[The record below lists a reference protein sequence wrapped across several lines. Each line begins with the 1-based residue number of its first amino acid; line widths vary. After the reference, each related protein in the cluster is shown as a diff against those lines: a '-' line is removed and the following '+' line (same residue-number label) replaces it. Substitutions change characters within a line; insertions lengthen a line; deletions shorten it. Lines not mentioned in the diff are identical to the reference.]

1 MLRPE
6 GVAEP
11 EEGPQTRT
19 TVESPEQYVHLFVHL
34 SICLSG
40 ICGFDQELIFMP
52 VTRSTHTPSISRTS
66 CADLLYQVRPMPYSE
81 SESSLSTPVS
91 LSVRGHLTLGVGR
104 GQGQM
109 WKHPIKFHTNESLK
123 LTGSQP

>member
-11 EEGPQTRT
+11 EEGPQIRT

-34 SICLSG
+34 SVYFLILCD
-40 ICGFDQELIFMP
+40 FDQELIFMP
-52 VTRSTHTPSISRTS
+52 VTPTIHTPSISRTS

-81 SESSLSTPVS
+81 SELSLSNPAS
-91 LSVRGHLTLGVGR
+91 LSVRGRLTLGVGR
-104 GQGQM
+104 GQGQL
-109 WKHPIKFHTNESLK
+109 WKHLLNSCQWESHAD
-123 LTGSQP
+123 